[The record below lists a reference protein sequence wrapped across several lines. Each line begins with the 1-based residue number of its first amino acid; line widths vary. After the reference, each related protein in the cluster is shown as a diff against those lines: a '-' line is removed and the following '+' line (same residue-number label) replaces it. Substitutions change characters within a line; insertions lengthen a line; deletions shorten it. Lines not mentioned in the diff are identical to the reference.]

1 MEKAADAASVER
13 ESALKE
19 AAAKHKDEIDSVM
32 IKAKKAVSVAKARME
47 EVALAKKRIKAIE
60 EASTVAASEHDETLK
75 NVLENHATVLKETK
89 LMAKETSKAAV
100 ENVVLPMREELE
112 KLKQELDETKS
123 AAADELHR
131 VTSADTE
138 KNITEIKRVRTETE
152 EQISALYKAQ
162 IEQVTATEVAKN
174 ETILSEIKEKHQAE
188 LALAIAKSE
197 QSLEENS
204 QEVETRWM
212 AKNASVIEQ
221 HELEVAEVRKDFEKL
236 KNDANASTADLEE
249 EKKEILASA
258 NEEVLKL
265 KGIIESEKGR
275 LSKVEEQLDSMKVH
289 HEDRIEEINNVTSLN
304 LCKTIKELKAANLIE
319 NKEQIE
325 DLETAHTSQIKEIKE
340 ELTAEYEQQ
349 VIITK
354 DGSESLMK
362 STVDLLKKEMEQS
375 RKHAEELLNAEVDG
389 AKKHSS
395 DISSEL
401 RRTKDELSDA
411 LSDIEEINAKGAAA
425 AADAA
430 AIASAASNDES
441 KSQQTLQNALND
453 QRNSYEV
460 MMNKK
465 DNEHDAY
472 TKLLNE
478 RLDSS
483 EKMHE
488 EQLGVAQTL
497 EKEIIELRKFAE
509 LDGEHQQL
517 RSEYDNLKILHQN
530 MTLQLSDLSRSH
542 SQERK
547 DLEEKISRHDES
559 LENSKSLQL
568 QNEGIISEL
577 REESRSK
584 VSQIEAST
592 SASQA
597 AAQNH
602 ANLDANHQKLKSE
615 YDNLTL
621 MHEKLTSQFDKLSDS
636 QMEQKKESE
645 QKVASVERVL
655 EESKSLQLQKD
666 GVVSQLRHNL
676 DAKICQMKST
686 LAASE
691 VLIQKHADLEAKHQ
705 IITSECNN
713 LKVTNE
719 QITSQFG
726 DLSKTHTEHQKEW
739 ENKISSQE
747 AMIDKL
753 KESKQ
758 QAQVDKAELE
768 KVHLHNE
775 DTISN
780 LTSRINSQIEV
791 SEQQKLQHAELSREY
806 DNIKQTNEQLSSQLE
821 VASQAQTNHVKEL
834 EDKLAVGE
842 VEMARMK
849 QNHEDTNNACGSQ
862 IEQVRSEQQKII
874 AKIKEDCGESFKEK
888 TRELEDASSKISD
901 LESEL
906 STRKHDAG
914 KLINELENLCAKVE
928 KEKELFSELKSQL
941 HDATLKIDD
950 LESKL
955 SLEKAATTKS
965 TGELTMEMGNLR
977 RELEQ
982 EKKLASSKIG
992 NLESELSAEKDNSAL
1007 VNDLN
1012 SQLESNKEAYRKN
1025 VELLQSQVA
1034 ISKQSLAESLE
1045 KATQLHQMNEVSKED
1060 NKMSLDQRLNAVE
1073 DGHRATVDEL
1083 KSANDAAVTELTK
1096 LLEDTK
1102 KTHEFRISDM
1112 EETKVAE
1119 KIAFEKELSTLKESI
1134 TDVMARLQKERISH
1148 EEKVELN
1155 KKGYE
1160 AEKKSTILKIKKA
1173 YEGKFKS
1180 TMEENINRW
1189 NSEKESALD
1198 EAKRGFEAQKDSLN
1212 VSNAADIRDVEKSQK
1227 AQRSEIE
1234 KKLNDLKGQYV
1245 KDTSRLKQDK
1255 QAFVESLKQAH
1266 EKSCRI
1272 IRDEHSN
1279 AMAKKQD
1286 ENEKRSKDN
1295 SRLVENLSL
1304 AQASYS
1310 SLNKD
1315 KAELQT
1321 KINQLL
1327 FKEKDLKN
1335 IVTKLEH
1342 GLQESV
1348 GTSSAATAS
1357 LLQEQEQLQKQS
1369 VELRKQVE
1377 FYKKEAGDSK
1387 NNSEELT
1394 GKLRALSSNLD
1405 ALAEK
1410 GDEQDKMLQIATKQ
1424 EEKLN
1429 STEAGLI
1436 ALRNERNSLKLEQA
1450 KSNGLVARLQA
1461 EKDASERKH
1470 GQRTALVGMLEE
1482 QVTENKKA
1490 ADELKGKLNAAM
1502 QETLDKEALYEE
1514 TKDALEKSE
1523 KSLLDLKKDGDLSAD
1538 TGEKQSKMLKAL
1550 QKEIQMLQQQMARKS
1565 SAAQKL
1571 LKAREAE
1578 CLELRSASKTLRQE
1592 VDKGSLSDRRIFELA
1607 AKQSSRESV
1616 AASEIEM
1623 RDQIMQRMIEEMSN
1637 CDGALAS
1644 VEHNA
1649 QQVESQVAELCRV
1662 QRRED
1667 VNLDY
1672 LKSLIVQYLSKPPG
1686 SSERAALLP
1695 VIATLLQFD
1704 SNDYRAIEEGKQK
1717 VSWMWGQVLPTAI
1730 AAPGDAI
1737 AATSSAAGMAFGAL
1751 SVVQK
1756 TIEST
1761 ISNSSQKDQQ
1771 HESDSLLLTSVGE
1784 TKVTSAVP
1792 ETRVPSGR
1800 SGPRTSLQ
1808 F

>member
-1 MEKAADAASVER
+1 MSSEDNKQKDGGFGNAFSSVSSGWGGFGKKIMQQTEALQSQIKNATEDMNKNSSGDAANVDGGGTAAQNGTSDSSSNGTSTTKTTAAPAKEVKDYSRDELLEVLAKMNTRTKKINAARLADRNKLVQTEEQHSQLLTLMKEEILMGTDLEDVTRDIEEKRKEAGSKDDSPIGNIAVLREAWRKSDEQKSFMLKNIDVSGSKEGSNSGDAANVDGGGTAAKIEHQIHHLMVILLQQLQNEYRIMAMKTETEVQKVEERAAENLKILRETLEADAESRIEEARVNDATPSPQSSNDGIAAADFQLVQEECKEQLQIIENLQIEKSECEDEIERLKVQSINHDAAHQTEAQMSLIQLKEDFGKMAQELHDSKSLNAAEIKRVRTETESAVSSLFMSQMEEAATAAKEQYTQAMEEATIKHATELKDKKAIADAQAESKAEAAIHEFKLQLDSVRQELSISKSLAAEEIQRATNINTNQNEAALDRARQETEATLSTAYKIQMEMAADAASVDREFALKETAAKHKDEINYVMIKAKKAVSVAKARMEEVALAKKKAADAASVER

-992 NLESELSAEKDNSAL
+992 NLESELS
-1007 VNDLN
+1007 
-1012 SQLESNKEAYRKN
+1012 
-1025 VELLQSQVA
+1025 
-1034 ISKQSLAESLE
+1034 
-1045 KATQLHQMNEVSKED
+1045 
-1060 NKMSLDQRLNAVE
+1060 
-1073 DGHRATVDEL
+1073 
-1083 KSANDAAVTELTK
+1083 TE
-1096 LLEDTK
+1096 
-1102 KTHEFRISDM
+1102 
-1112 EETKVAE
+1112 
-1119 KIAFEKELSTLKESI
+1119 
-1134 TDVMARLQKERISH
+1134 
-1148 EEKVELN
+1148 
-1155 KKGYE
+1155 
-1160 AEKKSTILKIKKA
+1160 KST
-1173 YEGKFKS
+1173 
-1180 TMEENINRW
+1180 
-1189 NSEKESALD
+1189 
-1198 EAKRGFEAQKDSLN
+1198 
-1212 VSNAADIRDVEKSQK
+1212 
-1227 AQRSEIE
+1227 
-1234 KKLNDLKGQYV
+1234 
-1245 KDTSRLKQDK
+1245 
-1255 QAFVESLKQAH
+1255 
-1266 EKSCRI
+1266 
-1272 IRDEHSN
+1272 
-1279 AMAKKQD
+1279 
-1286 ENEKRSKDN
+1286 
-1295 SRLVENLSL
+1295 
-1304 AQASYS
+1304 
-1310 SLNKD
+1310 
-1315 KAELQT
+1315 
-1321 KINQLL
+1321 
-1327 FKEKDLKN
+1327 
-1335 IVTKLEH
+1335 
-1342 GLQESV
+1342 
-1348 GTSSAATAS
+1348 
-1357 LLQEQEQLQKQS
+1357 
-1369 VELRKQVE
+1369 
-1377 FYKKEAGDSK
+1377 
-1387 NNSEELT
+1387 
-1394 GKLRALSSNLD
+1394 
-1405 ALAEK
+1405 
-1410 GDEQDKMLQIATKQ
+1410 
-1424 EEKLN
+1424 
-1429 STEAGLI
+1429 
-1436 ALRNERNSLKLEQA
+1436 
-1450 KSNGLVARLQA
+1450 
-1461 EKDASERKH
+1461 
-1470 GQRTALVGMLEE
+1470 
-1482 QVTENKKA
+1482 
-1490 ADELKGKLNAAM
+1490 
-1502 QETLDKEALYEE
+1502 
-1514 TKDALEKSE
+1514 
-1523 KSLLDLKKDGDLSAD
+1523 
-1538 TGEKQSKMLKAL
+1538 
-1550 QKEIQMLQQQMARKS
+1550 
-1565 SAAQKL
+1565 
-1571 LKAREAE
+1571 
-1578 CLELRSASKTLRQE
+1578 
-1592 VDKGSLSDRRIFELA
+1592 
-1607 AKQSSRESV
+1607 
-1616 AASEIEM
+1616 
-1623 RDQIMQRMIEEMSN
+1623 
-1637 CDGALAS
+1637 
-1644 VEHNA
+1644 
-1649 QQVESQVAELCRV
+1649 
-1662 QRRED
+1662 
-1667 VNLDY
+1667 
-1672 LKSLIVQYLSKPPG
+1672 
-1686 SSERAALLP
+1686 
-1695 VIATLLQFD
+1695 
-1704 SNDYRAIEEGKQK
+1704 
-1717 VSWMWGQVLPTAI
+1717 
-1730 AAPGDAI
+1730 
-1737 AATSSAAGMAFGAL
+1737 
-1751 SVVQK
+1751 
-1756 TIEST
+1756 
-1761 ISNSSQKDQQ
+1761 
-1771 HESDSLLLTSVGE
+1771 
-1784 TKVTSAVP
+1784 
-1792 ETRVPSGR
+1792 
-1800 SGPRTSLQ
+1800 
-1808 F
+1808 